1 MDRVGIGRRGGAPAG
16 AATPGRER
24 GGPLS
29 PWGYL
34 LFTGWAA
41 LVAVLVEGW
50 WLVGLALV
58 EVAFGLAWSR
68 GGLQLLRR
76 PRFWAFVLTAVALGP
91 FAIGEPDV
99 TLGPLQLSWEGFTT
113 GLEMAG
119 RAFVLTLAVGLGA
132 ASLSVS
138 DLVAVFDR
146 LGLRGLGFAV
156 ALAMNLLETLRE
168 MATVTLHTLRLR
180 GGARRP
186 WTAMRLFLITTVANT
201 LRYGDEVVNAA
212 AVRAFDPHEGQP
224 VPLPLCP
231 TDLWLLALLVG
242 CTGVLLAAAMW

>member
-1 MDRVGIGRRGGAPAG
+1 MERVGAGRRGGAPAG
-16 AATPGRER
+16 AARPGRER

-41 LVAVLVEGW
+41 LVAALVKGR

-68 GGLQLLRR
+68 AGLRLLRR
-76 PRFWAFVLTAVALGP
+76 PRFWVFVLAAVALGP
-91 FAIGEPDV
+91 FLIGEPDV
-99 TLGPLQLSWEGFTT
+99 TLGPLRLSRAGWAA

-119 RAFVLTLAVGLGA
+119 RAFTLTLAVGLGV
-132 ASLSVS
+132 ASLSLS

-156 ALAMNLLETLRE
+156 ALAMNMLGTLRE
-168 MATVTLHTLRLR
+168 MATVTLQTIRLR
-180 GGARRP
+180 GGMRRP
-186 WTAMRLFLITTVANT
+186 WLALRLFLITAVANT

-212 AVRAFDPHEGQP
+212 AVRAFDPHGGQSAA
-224 VPLPLCP
+224 LPLRRA
-231 TDLWLLALLVG
+231 DLWLLALLVG
-242 CTGVLLAAAMW
+242 CTGALLAAGMR